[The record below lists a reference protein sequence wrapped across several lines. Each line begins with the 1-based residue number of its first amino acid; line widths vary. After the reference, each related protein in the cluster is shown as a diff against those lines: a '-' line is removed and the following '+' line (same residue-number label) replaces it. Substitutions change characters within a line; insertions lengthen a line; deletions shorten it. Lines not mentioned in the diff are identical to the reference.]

1 MNVEHLMTRDVVTV
15 SPEASLKE
23 VAEILA
29 DCGISGLPVCE
40 PCGRVVGVISEA
52 DIVRMEQGAAPG
64 RGSALDWLLG
74 RTDEPVEKLA
84 ARTAGEAMT
93 APALTI
99 DAGRPVFEAAR
110 LMVERAVNRLP
121 VTSGDE
127 LVGIVTRADLVRA
140 FRRSDEEIER
150 EIREDVLL
158 HTLWIEPARLEIAV
172 EKGEVTLTGTLE
184 TRTEAE
190 LAAAYVRRV
199 PGVVDVRANLGWQV
213 DDLARRRT
221 GGGSWEKRSV

>member
-15 SPEASLKE
+15 SRETSLKE
-23 VAEILA
+23 VATILS
-29 DCGISGLPVCE
+29 DRGISGLPVCDPE
-40 PCGRVVGVISEA
+40 GSIVGVVSEG
-52 DIVRMEQGAAPG
+52 DILRKEQGLPA
-64 RGSALDWLLG
+64 GSSSVFDWLFG
-74 RTDEPVEKLA
+74 RSDEAVAKLA

-93 APALTI
+93 APAVTI
-99 DAGRPVFEAAR
+99 DAGRPVAEAAR
-110 LMVERAVNRLP
+110 LMVERSVDRLP
-121 VTSGDE
+121 VVHRGE

-158 HTLWIEPARLEIAV
+158 HTLWIEPAGLELAV
-172 EKGEVTLTGTLE
+172 EEGEVTLTGTLG

-199 PGVVDVRANLGWQV
+199 PGVVAVRDDLAWQV
-213 DDLARRRT
+213 DDLARRT
-221 GGGSWEKRSV
+221 GGGTWEKRVV